1 MTTKSKMDIDAE
13 VIRSLAEILRD
24 KDLSE
29 IEVGRDDWYV
39 RVARGGPVPVVQQV
53 AGPAAPVAAPS
64 APAGGP
70 AGSAPAGGSAN
81 AYAGHVGLVV
91 SPMVGVVYTSP
102 EPGTPPFVKVGDSVS
117 EGDTLVLIE
126 AMKVFNPIKSPRAG
140 RVVHIMVSNEDPVEY
155 GEPLLVIE

>member
-1 MTTKSKMDIDAE
+1 MTTKNKMDIDAE
-13 VIRSLAEILRD
+13 VIRTLAEILRD

-39 RVARGGPVPVVQQV
+39 RVARGG
-53 AGPAAPVAAPS
+53 AAPVVAQMAAPAAS
-64 APAGGP
+64 VGGQAPAPAG
-70 AGSAPAGGSAN
+70 ASSGGSA
-81 AYAGHVGLVV
+81 APYAGHAGLVV

-102 EPGTPPFVKVGDSVS
+102 EPGTPPFVKVGDTVS

>member
-1 MTTKSKMDIDAE
+1 MTNKANKMDIDADL
-13 VIRSLAEILRD
+13 IRTVADILRD

-39 RVARGGPVPVVQQV
+39 RVARGGPAPAPMVHHAPAPVVHG
-53 AGPAAPVAAPS
+53 APAATAVGGGGAADPYS
-64 APAGGP
+64 
-70 AGSAPAGGSAN
+70 
-81 AYAGHVGLVV
+81 GHPGLVV

-102 EPGTPPFVKVGDSVS
+102 EPGTPPFVKVGDTVS

-140 RVVHIMVSNEDPVEY
+140 RVVHMMVSSEDPVEY

>member
-53 AGPAAPVAAPS
+53 AGPAAPVAALP
-64 APAGGP
+64 APGGV
-70 AGSAPAGGSAN
+70 AAPAGGSAN
-81 AYAGHVGLVV
+81 AYAGHAGLVV